1 MINAL
6 TILFC
11 LTLIYLAVTTRLPAY
26 VLILVLQGLL
36 VAGVHTLAFFNDL
49 AWSHVIVA
57 AGVLLVRTYLIPTYI
72 AKIIRDLD
80 MRHGDSTRRYHPGFL
95 IQMIAVIIG
104 AFIVSH
110 QLSLQLSPQTPVSVI
125 PLGAAIAGMAAGG
138 LLIIRRRLLLAH
150 IVGFLIIENGLFL
163 LSIGVQAEMPWM
175 IELAGFLDLFVLV
188 FLMGIAMNHLK
199 THFPE
204 GESDD
209 LTGLRE

>member
-1 MINAL
+1 MINAF

-11 LTLIYLAVTTRLPAY
+11 LTLIYLAVTTRLSAY

-36 VAGVHTLAFFNDL
+36 VAGVHTLAFFNDF
-49 AWSHVIVA
+49 AWSHVVIA
-57 AGVLLVRTYLIPTYI
+57 AGVLVIRTWLIPSYI
-72 AKIIRDLD
+72 VKIIRDLD
-80 MRHGDSTRRYHPGFL
+80 MRHGDNTRRYHPGFL
-95 IQMIAVIIG
+95 IQMAAVVIG
-104 AFIVSH
+104 AFVVSH
-110 QLSLQLSPQTPVSVI
+110 QLSRQTPVSVI

-138 LLIIRRRLLLAH
+138 LLIMRRRLLLAH

-163 LSIGVQAEMPWM
+163 LAIGVEAEMPWM

-209 LTGLRE
+209 LTELRE

>member
-11 LTLIYLAVTTRLPAY
+11 LTLIYLAVTTRLPAD
-26 VLILVLQGLL
+26 VLILVLQGFL
-36 VAGVHTLAFFNDL
+36 VAGVHALAFFNDF
-49 AWSHVIVA
+49 AWSHVVVA
-57 AGVLLVRTYLIPTYI
+57 TGVLVFRTYLIPNYI

-80 MRHGDSTRRYHPGFL
+80 MRHGDDTRRYHPGFL
-95 IQMIAVIIG
+95 IQMATVVIG
-104 AFIVSH
+104 AFVVSH
-110 QLSLQLSPQTPVSVI
+110 QLSLQTQVNVI
-125 PLGAAIAGMAAGG
+125 PLGAAIAGMGAGG

-163 LSIGVQAEMPWM
+163 LTIGIQTEMPWM

>member
-11 LTLIYLAVTTRLPAY
+11 LTLIYLAVTTRLSAY
-26 VLILVLQGLL
+26 VLILVLQGIL
-36 VAGVHTLAFFNDL
+36 VAGVHSLAFFHDF

-57 AGVLLVRTYLIPTYI
+57 AGVLLVRTYLIPSYI

-80 MRHGDSTRRYHPGFL
+80 MRHGDNTRRYHPGFL
-95 IQMIAVIIG
+95 IQMAAVVIG
-104 AFIVSH
+104 AFVVSH
-110 QLSLQLSPQTPVSVI
+110 QLSLQTPVNVV

-163 LSIGVQAEMPWM
+163 LTIGIATEMPWM

-204 GESDD
+204 GESDN

>member
-11 LTLIYLAVTTRLPAY
+11 LTLIYLAVTTRLSAY
-26 VLILVLQGLL
+26 VLILVLQGIL
-36 VAGVHTLAFFNDL
+36 VAGVHTLAFFDDF
-49 AWSHVIVA
+49 AWSHVVVA
-57 AGVLLVRTYLIPTYI
+57 AGVLLIRTYLIPRYI
-72 AKIIRDLD
+72 ARIIRDLD
-80 MRHGDSTRRYHPGFL
+80 MRHGDNTRRYHPGFL
-95 IQMIAVIIG
+95 IQMAAVVVG
-104 AFIVSH
+104 AFVIAH
-110 QLSLQLSPQTPVSVI
+110 ALSERTPVNVV

-138 LLIIRRRLLLAH
+138 LLIMRRRLLLAH
-150 IVGFLIIENGLFL
+150 VVGFLIIENGLFL
-163 LSIGVQAEMPWM
+163 LALGVETEMPWM

>member
-1 MINAL
+1 MINAF

-11 LTLIYLAVTTRLPAY
+11 LTLIYLAVTTRLSAY
-26 VLILVLQGLL
+26 VLILVLQGML
-36 VAGVHTLAFFNDL
+36 VAGVHTLAFFNDF
-49 AWSHVIVA
+49 AWSHVVVA
-57 AGVLLVRTYLIPTYI
+57 AGVLLIRTFLIPVYI
-72 AKIIRDLD
+72 TKIIRDLD
-80 MRHGDSTRRYHPGFL
+80 LRHGDSTRHYHPGFL
-95 IQMIAVIIG
+95 IQMAAVIVG
-104 AFIVSH
+104 AFVLSNYLSH
-110 QLSLQLSPQTPVSVI
+110 LTPVNVV

-138 LLIIRRRLLLAH
+138 LLIVRRRLLLAH
-150 IVGFLIIENGLFL
+150 VIGFLIIENGLFL
-163 LSIGVQAEMPWM
+163 LAIGVQAEMPWM

>member
-1 MINAL
+1 MINAV

-11 LTLIYLAVTTRLPAY
+11 LTLIYLAVTTRLSAY

-36 VAGVHTLAFFNDL
+36 VAGVHTLAFFNDF
-49 AWSHVIVA
+49 AWSHVVIA
-57 AGVLLVRTYLIPTYI
+57 AGVLVIRTWLIPSYI
-72 AKIIRDLD
+72 VKIIRDLD
-80 MRHGDSTRRYHPGFL
+80 MRHGDNTRRYHPGFL
-95 IQMIAVIIG
+95 IQMAAVVIG
-104 AFIVSH
+104 AFVVSH
-110 QLSLQLSPQTPVSVI
+110 QLSRQTPVSVI

-138 LLIIRRRLLLAH
+138 LLIMRRRLLLAH

-163 LSIGVQAEMPWM
+163 LAIGIQAEMPWM

-209 LTGLRE
+209 LTELRE

>member
-1 MINAL
+1 MINAF

-11 LTLIYLAVTTRLPAY
+11 LTLIYLAVTTRLSAY

-36 VAGVHTLAFFNDL
+36 VAGVHTLAFFNDF

-57 AGVLLVRTYLIPTYI
+57 AGVLLIRTYLIPTYI

-95 IQMIAVIIG
+95 IQMAAVVIG
-104 AFIVSH
+104 AFVISH
-110 QLSLQLSPQTPVSVI
+110 QLSQQTQVSVV
-125 PLGAAIAGMAAGG
+125 PLGAAIAGMGAGG
-138 LLIIRRRLLLAH
+138 LLIMRRRLLLAH

-163 LSIGVQAEMPWM
+163 LTIGVQAEMPWM